1 MIEDNDQHGLV
12 RIVQLPYFLNNF
24 KIYSKYMVDILQI
37 SIIMVLTK
45 GSINITNILTKYA
58 YNY

>member
-1 MIEDNDQHGLV
+1 MIEDNDQHEQV
-12 RIVQLPYFLNNF
+12 RTVQLPYLLNNF

-37 SIIMVLTK
+37 SLIMVLTMD
-45 GSINITNILTKYA
+45 STNITNIVTKYA

>member
-37 SIIMVLTK
+37 SLIMVLTK
-45 GSINITNILTKYA
+45 DSTNITKYC
-58 YNY
+58 YKICL

>member
-1 MIEDNDQHGLV
+1 MIEDNDQHEQV
-12 RIVQLPYFLNNF
+12 RTVQLPYLLNNF

-37 SIIMVLTK
+37 SLIMVLTK
-45 GSINITNILTKYA
+45 DSTNITNIVTKYA